1 MAKMTK
7 KRLDR
12 YRNKLFPEIV
22 CLKKDRDRVD

>member
-12 YRNKLFPEIV
+12 YRNKLLPEIA
-22 CLKKDRDRVD
+22 CLEEDRYRVD